1 MSPLPRVE
9 KKSSPHK
16 HIHSDTLMPHL
27 SSQFNAAL
35 VFCLAIRYRQREKL
49 HEYLLCRRLFLL
61 SSSLTEDS
69 VFSFLLSRM
78 NYFIW
83 QITLFFLSLFSPG
96 CECIYTL
103 CRSYCETLGLSS
115 VRSHWWHRPI
125 AMQICDGRKFGKETS
140 EATISPTCDDK
151 LQFGRV
157 GRAQYCHLPRFG
169 TGVIAKTNTI
179 RRAHDSIKIFS
190 ERQKCVHVYL
200 HIFSLNYYHDFS
212 FCIVRVAR
220 LFSATTRHSA
230 RC

>member
-35 VFCLAIRYRQREKL
+35 VFCLAIRYRQRNFMNIYYADDYFCSLPVWPKTACFRFFCPEWIISFDKL
-49 HEYLLCRRLFLL
+49 LF
-61 SSSLTEDS
+61 
-69 VFSFLLSRM
+69 
-78 NYFIW
+78 
-83 QITLFFLSLFSPG
+83 FFLSLFSPG

-125 AMQICDGRKFGKETS
+125 AMQICDGRKYGKETS

-157 GRAQYCHLPRFG
+157 GRAQYCYLTRFG

-179 RRAHDSIKIFS
+179 RRATDSIKIFS

-220 LFSATTRHSA
+220 LFSATTRTSA